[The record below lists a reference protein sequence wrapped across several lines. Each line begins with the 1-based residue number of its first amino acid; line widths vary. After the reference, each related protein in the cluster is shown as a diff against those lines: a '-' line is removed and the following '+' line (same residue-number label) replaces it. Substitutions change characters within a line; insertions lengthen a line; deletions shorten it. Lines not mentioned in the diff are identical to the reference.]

1 MLIHQPCVCS
11 SSNLRS
17 LLALRD
23 GNATRAFADAPYHRD
38 LFDTHQLLVADGL
51 WLSASSIGAVKSFL
65 AALPPHLMS
74 DGVLYDA
81 PFATMTVKDAFEC
94 DGTAETVSLTVT
106 DRSFNVFQNQLG
118 DATEDAFG
126 STDFPCASAGLYL
139 SVRSRLLSRSLASGS
154 SRLLD

>member
-1 MLIHQPCVCS
+1 MLKPRHRVHKGRLLLQQ
-11 SSNLRS
+11 LRS

-118 DATEDAFG
+118 DATENAFG

-139 SVRSRLLSRSLASGS
+139 SV
-154 SRLLD
+154 